1 MRTPLTAKFAERVQ
15 LHGVAHVATD
25 MELRAPLSQRP
36 CLAYGAAVRVSGLR
50 KRESVCTKFSMRIG
64 GVQLDVD
71 PTYVL
76 LVFADNQC
84 TRLVAPA
91 ADLQVLR
98 DRLGFSTKPS
108 RLGPKNGVNERTL
121 GAGPEHGAN
130 ERTLGAGP
138 EHGANERTLG
148 AGPRHGVNER
158 TLGAGPEH
166 GANERTLGAGPRHG
180 VNERTLGA
188 GPRNG
193 ANERTLGAGPVQY
206 EYFEGVF
213 AVAATVRLIGFIR
226 TPDHASATDNPY
238 RQSVRNHVMY
248 GTAKIPLLMAAGR

>member
-158 TLGAGPEH
+158 TLGAGP
-166 GANERTLGAGPRHG
+166 
-180 VNERTLGA
+180 
-188 GPRNG
+188 RNG

>member
-1 MRTPLTAKFAERVQ
+1 MEALAALLPQGSPLSLDDITLSDQFKRIPMRTPLTAKIAERVQ
-15 LHGVAHVATD
+15 LQGIAHVDTD
-25 MELRAPLSQRP
+25 LALWTPLSKRP
-36 CLAYGAAVRVSGLR
+36 CLAYSAAVRISGAR
-50 KRESVCTKFSMRIG
+50 KRESVCAKFSMRID

-71 PTYVL
+71 PTHVL

-98 DRLGFSTKPS
+98 ERLGFPAEPS
-108 RLGPKNGVNERTL
+108 RL
-121 GAGPEHGAN
+121 
-130 ERTLGAGP
+130 
-138 EHGANERTLG
+138 
-148 AGPRHGVNER
+148 
-158 TLGAGPEH
+158 
-166 GANERTLGAGPRHG
+166 
-180 VNERTLGA
+180 